1 MKNQFIVGISLIG
14 LFLFSGCALA
24 STRASLKQI
33 NNLVKDQTG
42 VSDSTRQLS
51 DADAQKEISLI
62 LQEPLTVDSAVKIAI
77 LNNPSIKAAMARLG
91 ISQADMVQAGLLHNP
106 KLSGFVRK
114 SSEENS
120 KTNTEFE
127 VKQDVMDL
135 LFWPLRKRLA
145 NTQFKQAEYEL
156 AKTTIDFIKE
166 VRIGFYD
173 WQASEHMFSMRRDHF
188 KAEESA
194 LELAKRQKESGN
206 INELDWEQQNGVYY
220 QAKIDLGR
228 SELEANVSRQKLRNL
243 LGLTNS
249 ELTWL
254 SEESLPD
261 LPSEEF
267 SLGELERKAIGN
279 RIEIAMKR
287 QEIKAFEQ
295 SLTLARV
302 GIIPSVEGGFNWEK
316 ESSGEKLKGPAFE
329 ADVPIFNHKQA
340 DRLRSK
346 AQIEASKK
354 ELEALEAQVRME
366 VRLAF
371 DQLTSDKTIVE
382 TYAEAIPVRQKILKE
397 TLYHYNYMLKGVYD
411 LLRAKQEEINTQHDY
426 IVALR
431 DYWIARSE
439 LEHAVGTSLPVQQTK
454 TKKSIKPDSE
464 PMPEHEHHSHGGHK

>member
-1 MKNQFIVGISLIG
+1 MKNQNFIVGVSFVI
-14 LFLFSGCALA
+14 FLSFSGCASA
-24 STRASLKQI
+24 TTRVSLKQV

-77 LNNPSIKAAMARLG
+77 LNNPSMKAAMAGLG
-91 ISQADMVQAGLLHNP
+91 VSQADMVQAGLLHNP

-173 WQASEHMFSMRRDHF
+173 WQASEHMLSMRRDHF

-228 SELEANVSRQKLRNL
+228 SELEAKSSRQRLQNL

-249 ELTWL
+249 NSDWL
-254 SEESLPD
+254 SQESLPD

-267 SLGELERKAIGN
+267 SLSELEEKAISN
-279 RIEIAMKR
+279 RIEIAIKR
-287 QEIKAFEQ
+287 QAMKAFEQ
-295 SLTLARV
+295 SLTMARFGV
-302 GIIPSVEGGFNWEK
+302 IPSVEGGFNWEK
-316 ESSGEKLKGPAFE
+316 ESSGEKLKGLAFE
-329 ADVPIFNHKQA
+329 TDVSVFDHKQA
-340 DRLRSK
+340 DRLRAK
-346 AQIEASKK
+346 AQIEAGKK
-354 ELEALEAQVRME
+354 ELEALDAQVRME
-366 VRLAF
+366 VRLAY
-371 DQLTSDKTIVE
+371 DQLTSDKTMVE
-382 TYAEAIPVRQKILKE
+382 TYAEAIPFRQKILKE
-397 TLYHYNYMLKGVYD
+397 TLFHYNFMLKGFYD
-411 LLRAKQEEINTQHDY
+411 LLRAKKEGFDTQQ
-426 IVALR
+426 V
-431 DYWIARSE
+431 
-439 LEHAVGTSLPVQQTK
+439 
-454 TKKSIKPDSE
+454 
-464 PMPEHEHHSHGGHK
+464 